1 MKWKKYCPLFY
12 VQIQT
17 PENVKELYFDTL
29 SKIIKNPIKKCTLYS
44 ILLEIET
51 YKSYYFN
58 WNIHVLLT

>member
-29 SKIIKNPIKKCTLYS
+29 SKIIKNPIKNEHYIPFS
-44 ILLEIET
+44 
-51 YKSYYFN
+51 
-58 WNIHVLLT
+58 